1 MLIGRYEHTLDA
13 KSRVNF
19 PPKLRAELGETFYIT
34 VGELKFDFAWYYKD
48 TDTKFNFNQ
57 PITEDVE
64 IEMRMFDGAVDDDTL
79 ENVDDFVDDVEDFF
93 DFLKDL

>member
-34 VGELKFDFAWYYKD
+34 KWL
-48 TDTKFNFNQ
+48 
-57 PITEDVE
+57 
-64 IEMRMFDGAVDDDTL
+64 DGCIIGYAEKEWNL
-79 ENVDDFVDDVEDFF
+79 
-93 DFLKDL
+93 LLLLSKS

>member
-34 VGELKFDFAWYYKD
+34 NGLTDVSSVMLKKNGTELPRF
-48 TDTKFNFNQ
+48 
-57 PITEDVE
+57 
-64 IEMRMFDGAVDDDTL
+64 
-79 ENVDDFVDDVEDFF
+79 
-93 DFLKDL
+93 